1 MIIGDWKINLLN
13 YKCYIKLVVGV
24 VEKYKI
30 IKKIIIYFKKIIKN
44 LINILRIKNEK
55 NIKKLKI
62 RN

>member
-1 MIIGDWKINLLN
+1 MNDRVYL
-13 YKCYIKLVVGV
+13 
-24 VEKYKI
+24 
-30 IKKIIIYFKKIIKN
+30 KKIIKN